1 MKLPVEVEARLVVD
15 MVLLLVDQA
24 LVMVLPVEVE
34 AQLVVVMVLLPVDLA
49 QDMVLPVEVEAQQV
63 MDMVEQA
70 HQMIKTANKFR
81 SKTAKVFLFKFQG
94 NKGKGNKEQF
104 VKLPTLVVE
113 VVEIITV
120 VVVVCWVDYSI
131 MVPLLLVE
139 MEEVEGQAVV
149 EVVPMVEEE
158 EDLLTLGNKI

>member
-1 MKLPVEVEARLVVD
+1 
-15 MVLLLVDQA
+15 
-24 LVMVLPVEVE
+24 
-34 AQLVVVMVLLPVDLA
+34 
-49 QDMVLPVEVEAQQV
+49 
-63 MDMVEQA
+63 MVEQA
-70 HQMIKTANKFR
+70 HQMSKTANKCL

-94 NKGKGNKEQF
+94 NKEKV

-158 EDLLTLGNKI
+158 EDPLTLGNNMLLSSCH